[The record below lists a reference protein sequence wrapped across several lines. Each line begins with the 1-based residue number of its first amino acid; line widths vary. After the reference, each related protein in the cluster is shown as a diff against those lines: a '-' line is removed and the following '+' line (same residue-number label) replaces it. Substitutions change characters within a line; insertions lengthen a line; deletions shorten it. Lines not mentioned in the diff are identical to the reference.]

1 MRVVFDS
8 NVYVSALTLPGG
20 VAVSALTAVLGG
32 RATLLL
38 SEPMLGEVLGVLG
51 RKFARDKEQLA
62 RTALF
67 LTELA
72 EVVQPRSRLR
82 VLADDP
88 DNRVLECAVAGRADL
103 VVTGDRAMLR
113 LGRYEGVEIITLR
126 AFLARLESRH

>member
-20 VAVSALTAVLGG
+20 VADSALTAVLAG

-72 EVVQPRSRLR
+72 EPV
-82 VLADDP
+82 
-88 DNRVLECAVAGRADL
+88 ECAVAGRADL